1 MPTFAIM
8 IIVLMFLWLSAI
20 VGYFFRHRPLR
31 WVTPLTTYVIWM
43 LLFLMGIE
51 VGSNRQLTASLGTL
65 GMESAVAAVFMV
77 AGSSVGALLFHRN
90 RIRRRKDMAKGDI
103 GTERPVSLWR
113 QMKDSLV
120 IVGFFLLGLVA
131 GYSLPQPPLPHEA
144 GYWTLCLLMA
154 CVGFSIGQ
162 NDEIRHNIRMLDKRL
177 MLLPLVTILGT
188 WAGMLMVC
196 VLLPRISFSEW
207 MAVGSGFGYYSL
219 SGILITELKGAEL
232 GTIALISNVLRE
244 VITLLGAP
252 LLARWFGPLAPISAG
267 GCTTGDTTLP
277 VITQVCGREMVPIS
291 IFHGLSIDFTVPFII
306 SFFCSLS

>member
-1 MPTFAIM
+1 M
-8 IIVLMFLWLSAI
+8 IVVLLFLWLSA
-20 VGYFFRHRPLR
+20 VLGYFFRRHPLC
-31 WVTPLTTYVIWM
+31 WIAPLTTYVIWM

-51 VGSNRQLTASLGTL
+51 VGSNRQLIASLGTL
-65 GMESAVAAVFMV
+65 GMESVVAAIFMV
-77 AGSSVGALLFHRN
+77 AGSCVAALLFHRN
-90 RIRRRKDMAKGDI
+90 ITRKRKNLTQGSIDTDK
-103 GTERPVSLWR
+103 PVSLWR
-113 QMKDSLV
+113 QMKDSLI
-120 IVGFFLLGLVA
+120 IVGFFILGLVA

-154 CVGFSIGQ
+154 CIGFGIGQ
-162 NDEIRHNIRMLDKRL
+162 NDEIRHNIRTLDKRL
-177 MLLPLVTILGT
+177 MLLPLATVLGT
-188 WAGMLMVC
+188 WMGMLVVC

-207 MAVGSGFGYYSL
+207 MTVGSGFGYYSL
-219 SGILITELKGAEL
+219 SGILISELKGAEL